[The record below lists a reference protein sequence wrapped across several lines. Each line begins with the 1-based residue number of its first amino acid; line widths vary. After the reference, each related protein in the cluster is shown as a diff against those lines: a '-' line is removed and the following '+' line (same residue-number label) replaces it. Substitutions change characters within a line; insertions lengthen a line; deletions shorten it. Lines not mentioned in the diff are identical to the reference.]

1 MWVFQ
6 GELHGMEFWFAIGTL
21 IIIFFH
27 FKDFIFHLCVCVS
40 ALRYQKRVLDP
51 LQLKLQMVVSLSLWV
66 LGTEVWVLW
75 KNIKYV

>member
-1 MWVFQ
+1 M
-6 GELHGMEFWFAIGTL
+6 
-21 IIIFFH
+21 
-27 FKDFIFHLCVCVS
+27 S

-75 KNIKYV
+75 KSIKYV